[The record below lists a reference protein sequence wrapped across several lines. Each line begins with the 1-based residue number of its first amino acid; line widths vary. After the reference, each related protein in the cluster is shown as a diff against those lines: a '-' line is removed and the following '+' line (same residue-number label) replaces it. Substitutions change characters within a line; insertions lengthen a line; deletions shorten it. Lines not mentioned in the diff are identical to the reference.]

1 MPLPED
7 QITLNTLAFLASTG
21 SQLEAF
27 RMQLKQAAHLHASSF
42 VECRYYGS
50 EVYVCICLEVDVADD
65 RTLTWWM
72 DIAPKPDGWLIEA
85 SVLWNGRDLAVQIPT
100 QTVRDFQAVQQ
111 EVPRLLRRLFDAGG
125 AALTQARAQVTARL
139 PVKLSTRALE
149 GHRQPPGP

>member
-7 QITLNTLAFLASTG
+7 QVTLDALTFLASTG

-27 RMQLKQAAHLHASSF
+27 RMQLKQAANLHASSF

-50 EVYVCICLEVDVADD
+50 EVYVCICLEVDVADN

-85 SVLWNGRDLAVQIPT
+85 SVLSDGRDLAAQFPA

-111 EVPRLLRRLFDAGG
+111 EVPHLLRRLFDAGG
-125 AALTQARAQVTARL
+125 AALTQARSK
-139 PVKLSTRALE
+139 VKAASNQLSTRVLDE
-149 GHRQPPGP
+149 PRP

>member
-7 QITLNTLAFLASTG
+7 QVTLDALTFLASTG

-27 RMQLKQAAHLHASSF
+27 RMQLKQAANLHASSF

-50 EVYVCICLEVDVADD
+50 EVYVCICLEVDVADN

-85 SVLWNGRDLAVQIPT
+85 SILWNGRDLAVQLPA
-100 QTVRDFQAVQQ
+100 QTMRDFQAVQQ
-111 EVPRLLRRLFDAGG
+111 EVPRLLRHLFDAGG
-125 AALTQARAQVTARL
+125 AVLTQAR
-139 PVKLSTRALE
+139 PKVKAASGELSRRAADE
-149 GHRQPPGP
+149 P